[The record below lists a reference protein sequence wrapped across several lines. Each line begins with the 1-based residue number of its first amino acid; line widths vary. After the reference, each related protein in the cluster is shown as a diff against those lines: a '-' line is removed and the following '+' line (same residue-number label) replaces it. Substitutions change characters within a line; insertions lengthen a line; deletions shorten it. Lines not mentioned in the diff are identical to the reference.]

1 MDGRIREEAAPLAGW
16 DSPLVRACAEGLMGG
31 VWPGG
36 GEPPAA
42 AAAVIGDFIFL
53 AGRPDAALLARAC
66 AHAAQRERLLVP
78 REAAWQGEILRR
90 CGGRAAPITRY
101 ATRRDPRAFDP
112 ARLARFAAALPDG
125 FRLSPI
131 DDALYRLCRS
141 EQWSAD
147 LVGQFPDAA
156 RYRAQGLGV
165 AVLHGGRIVSGA
177 SSYARI
183 PGGIEVQVDTRAQFR
198 RQGLASACAAALIL
212 ACLRR
217 GLYPNWDAHNAASL
231 ALAEKLGYHLERAYP
246 AFTLRPAQPRSA

>member
-36 GEPPAA
+36 GEPPTA

-101 ATRRDPRAFDP
+101 ATRRDPHAFDP

-125 FRLSPI
+125 FRLVPI

-165 AVLHGGRIVSGA
+165 AVLHGGQIVSGA

-198 RQGLASACAAALIL
+198 AG
-212 ACLRR
+212 R
-217 GLYPNWDAHNAASL
+217 GS
-231 ALAEKLGYHLERAYP
+231 P
-246 AFTLRPAQPRSA
+246 APAPPR